1 MIFLLLFNNDFFR
14 TQVEME
20 NPVKNNNCGH
30 NYSRSA
36 IETHIRNNKNRVQ
49 GTRCPVAGCVHKV
62 TSFSLEDDP
71 VLAFKIRQAH
81 RD

>member
-1 MIFLLLFNNDFFR
+1 
-14 TQVEME
+14 ME